1 MVNVACTT
9 FQTWANMFRI
19 IDFKS
24 LLRYFAVITTII
36 SIGAYE
42 LVQRYWIND
51 LAIIKV
57 LSIAP
62 WIAFILIILLTTSIT
77 ARPLWKIIKK
87 VKPSLYPDLNGTWE
101 GEIKTENGLTIP
113 VRVLIKQTLL
123 ETQINIHTETSKSLT
138 LETTPTIESGEPKL
152 YYIYRSLPKEPSW
165 SPYTGSTIFDI
176 RKVNTDGKSTL
187 ELSGYYYTDRKT
199 TGRIR
204 FSQTG
209 VSVEEDVSFY

>member
-1 MVNVACTT
+1 
-9 FQTWANMFRI
+9 MFRI

-24 LLRYFAVITTII
+24 LLRYVAIITTIL

-42 LVQRYWIND
+42 LVQSYWLND
-51 LAIIKV
+51 LTIVKV

-62 WIAFILIILLTTSIT
+62 WIAFLLIIVITTSIT
-77 ARPLWKIIKK
+77 ARPLWKLLKK
-87 VKPSLYPDLNGTWE
+87 VRPSLYPDLNGTWE
-101 GEIKTENGLTIP
+101 GEIITENDLEIP

-123 ETQINIHTETSKSLT
+123 ETQINIHTQTSKSLT

-152 YYIYRSLPKEPSW
+152 YYIYRSLPKDPNW
-165 SPYTGSTIFDI
+165 SSYTGSTIFDI
-176 RKVNTDGKSTL
+176 RKVNSEGVSVL

-204 FSQTG
+204 FRQTG
-209 VSVEEDVSFY
+209 SCVEQDVSFY

>member
-1 MVNVACTT
+1 
-9 FQTWANMFRI
+9 MFRI

-24 LLRYFAVITTII
+24 LLRYVAVITTII
-36 SIGAYE
+36 SICTYE
-42 LVQRYWIND
+42 LVQNYWLND
-51 LAIIKV
+51 LKIVKI

-62 WIAFILIILLTTSIT
+62 WIALILIVILTTSIT
-77 ARPLWKIIKK
+77 ARPLWKLLKL

-101 GEIKTENGLTIP
+101 GEITTEKNLKIP

-138 LETTPTIESGEPKL
+138 LETTPTIEGGEPKL
-152 YYIYRSLPKEPSW
+152 YYIYRSLPKDPNW
-165 SPYTGSTIFDI
+165 SSYTGSTIFDI
-176 RKVNTDGKSTL
+176 RKVDSNGGCEL

-204 FSQTG
+204 FRQVGSC
-209 VSVEEDVSFY
+209 VEKDISFY

>member
-1 MVNVACTT
+1 
-9 FQTWANMFRI
+9 MFRI

-24 LLRYFAVITTII
+24 LLRYTAIITTIL

-42 LVQRYWIND
+42 LVQSYWLND
-51 LAIIKV
+51 LKIVKI

-62 WIAFILIILLTTSIT
+62 WIALLLTVALTTSLT
-77 ARPLWKIIKK
+77 ARALWRVLKK
-87 VKPSLYPDLNGTWE
+87 VNPSLYPDLNGTWE
-101 GEIKTENGLTIP
+101 GEITTEKNQVIP

-123 ETQINIHTETSKSLT
+123 ETQINIHTQTSKSLT

-152 YYIYRSLPKEPSW
+152 YYIYRSLPKDPNW
-165 SPYTGSTIFDI
+165 SSYTGSTIFDI
-176 RKVNTDGKSTL
+176 RNVGTDDNCIL

-204 FSQTG
+204 FSQVG
-209 VSVEEDVSFY
+209 SCVKKDVSFY

>member
-1 MVNVACTT
+1 
-9 FQTWANMFRI
+9 MFRI

-24 LLRYFAVITTII
+24 LLRYVAVITTII

-42 LVQRYWIND
+42 LVQSYWLND
-51 LAIIKV
+51 FKIVKI

-62 WIAFILIILLTTSIT
+62 WIALTLIVILTTSIT
-77 ARPLWKIIKK
+77 ARPLWKLLKI

-101 GEIKTENGLTIP
+101 GEITTEKNLKIP

-123 ETQINIHTETSKSLT
+123 ETQIIIHTETSKSLT
-138 LETTPTIESGEPKL
+138 LETTPTIEGGEPKL
-152 YYIYRSLPKEPSW
+152 YYIYRSLPKDPNW
-165 SPYTGSTIFDI
+165 SSYTGSTIFDI
-176 RKVNTDGKSTL
+176 RKIDSNGTCEL

-204 FSQTG
+204 FRQVGSC
-209 VSVEEDVSFY
+209 VEKDISYY

>member
-1 MVNVACTT
+1 
-9 FQTWANMFRI
+9 MFRI

-24 LLRYFAVITTII
+24 LLRYVATMTTIL

-42 LVQRYWIND
+42 LVRSYWLND
-51 LAIIKV
+51 FQIIKI

-62 WIAFILIILLTTSIT
+62 WISLLVIIALTTSMT
-77 ARPLWKIIKK
+77 ARALWKLLKK
-87 VKPSLYPDLNGTWE
+87 FKPSLYPDLNGTWE
-101 GEIKTENGLTIP
+101 GEITTENDKKIP

-138 LETTPTIESGEPKL
+138 LETTPTVESGEPKL
-152 YYIYRSLPKEPSW
+152 YYIYRSLPKNPNWNS
-165 SPYTGSTIFDI
+165 YTGSTIFDI
-176 RKVNTDGKSTL
+176 RKVDIDGKNAL

-204 FSQTG
+204 FIQTG
-209 VSVEEDVSFY
+209 SCVEKDVSFY

>member
-1 MVNVACTT
+1 
-9 FQTWANMFRI
+9 MFRI

-24 LLRYFAVITTII
+24 LLRYTAIITTIL

-42 LVQRYWIND
+42 LVQSYWLND
-51 LAIIKV
+51 LKIVKI

-62 WIAFILIILLTTSIT
+62 WIALLLTVALTTSLT
-77 ARPLWKIIKK
+77 ARALWRVLKK
-87 VKPSLYPDLNGTWE
+87 VNPSLYPDLNGTWE
-101 GEIKTENGLTIP
+101 GEITTEKNQVIP

-123 ETQINIHTETSKSLT
+123 ETQINIHTQTSKSLT

-152 YYIYRSLPKEPSW
+152 YYIYRSLPKDPNW
-165 SPYTGSTIFDI
+165 SSYTGSTIFDI
-176 RKVNTDGKSTL
+176 RNVGTEDNCIL

-204 FSQTG
+204 FSQVG
-209 VSVEEDVSFY
+209 SCVKKDVSFY

>member
-1 MVNVACTT
+1 
-9 FQTWANMFRI
+9 MFRI

-24 LLRYFAVITTII
+24 LLRYIAIITTIL

-42 LVQRYWIND
+42 LVQSYWLND
-51 LAIIKV
+51 LKIVKI

-62 WIAFILIILLTTSIT
+62 WIALLLTIAITTSIT
-77 ARPLWKIIKK
+77 ARALWRVLKKIN
-87 VKPSLYPDLNGTWE
+87 PSLYPDLNGTWE
-101 GEIKTENGLTIP
+101 GEITTEKNQVIP

-123 ETQINIHTETSKSLT
+123 ETQINIHTQTSKSLT

-152 YYIYRSLPKEPSW
+152 YYIYRSLPKDPNW
-165 SPYTGSTIFDI
+165 SSYTGSTIFDI
-176 RKVNTDGKSTL
+176 RKVGNDDNCSL

-204 FSQTG
+204 FSQVG
-209 VSVEEDVSFY
+209 SCVKKDISFY